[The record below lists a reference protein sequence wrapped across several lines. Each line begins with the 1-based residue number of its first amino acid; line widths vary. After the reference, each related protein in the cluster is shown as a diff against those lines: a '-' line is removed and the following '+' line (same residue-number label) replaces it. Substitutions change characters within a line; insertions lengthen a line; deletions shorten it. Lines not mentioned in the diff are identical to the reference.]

1 MARAGFG
8 ARPQSPIPSRAALRL
23 ALLTS
28 VVALAGCEG
37 GFNPSEATRA
47 TGGGSAVVA
56 ASPRTIERDTEAPEV
71 FNLEEAGLWDGRP
84 SLGGVWVAHP
94 DVSDPERVMIRNAQT
109 GEAVIGALFRRER
122 DNPGPRFQISSE
134 AANAL
139 EILPGQ
145 PTTIRV
151 TALRLEEI
159 EVEPEARETAAAED
173 AVAADATETATA
185 EDQAEPERAT
195 DAAAAAGTDTQA
207 PPAERRGLRALFGRR
222 DSTPAEDQ
230 APEVTVIEGETPP
243 QAEAAAPSEDLAEE
257 AEATEPEPER
267 RGLRALFTRR
277 SAEPEPRQTTPTA
290 LDERR
295 PGAPAGAEPL
305 SATRESPAPAAP
317 DRPRVAVEPEVAP
330 PAGGEAAEEAPR
342 ERRGL
347 RALFTRSTP
356 DPEPQPADTTSPPLP
371 EDDSRTAAATGPAPD
386 RPFVQIGIFS
396 VEANANAARDRMR
409 AAGLPAD
416 IRQGRLEDRRFWRV
430 VIGPA
435 QTEAAR
441 ADVLRQVRGMGF
453 ADAYPV
459 RR

>member
-8 ARPQSPIPSRAALRL
+8 ARPQSPISSRAALRL

-28 VVALAGCEG
+28 AVALAGCEG
-37 GFNPSEATRA
+37 GFNASDATRA

-56 ASPRTIERDTEAPEV
+56 ASPRTVERDTEAPEV

-94 DVSDPERVMIRNAQT
+94 DVIDPERVMIRNAQT
-109 GEAVIGALFRRER
+109 GETVIGALFRRER
-122 DNPGPRFQISSE
+122 ENPGPRFQISSE
-134 AANAL
+134 AANTL

-151 TALRLEEI
+151 TALRLQEI
-159 EVEPEARETAAAED
+159 EIEPEASEMAATEDTVDAETAETAA
-173 AVAADATETATA
+173 
-185 EDQAEPERAT
+185 DQAEAERAT
-195 DAAAAAGTDTQA
+195 EMAEATGTDADA
-207 PPAERRGLRALFGRR
+207 PPAERRGLRALFSRR
-222 DSTPAEDQ
+222 DETPVADQ
-230 APEVTVIEGETPP
+230 PEITVIESDTPP
-243 QAEAAAPSEDLAEE
+243 QTAAGAPNAEPAEVAEA
-257 AEATEPEPER
+257 EPER
-267 RGLRALFTRR
+267 RGLRGLFSRR
-277 SAEPEPRQTTPTA
+277 PAETQHRQTTQA
-290 LDERR
+290 SLDEWQ
-295 PGAPAGAEPL
+295 PGAPAGNQPL
-305 SATRESPAPAAP
+305 SAITERPVPAAP
-317 DRPRVAVEPEVAP
+317 DRPRVAAEPEVAP
-330 PAGGEAAEEAPR
+330 PAGGEAAAEAPR

-356 DPEPQPADTTSPPLP
+356 EPDSQPADTTPIPLP
-371 EDDSRTAAATGPAPD
+371 EDDGRTAAAGPAPD
-386 RPFVQIGIFS
+386 QPFVQIGIFS
-396 VEANANAARDRMR
+396 VEDNANAARDRMR

-416 IRQGRLEDRRFWRV
+416 IRQGRVEDRHFWRV

-435 QTEAAR
+435 HTEAAR